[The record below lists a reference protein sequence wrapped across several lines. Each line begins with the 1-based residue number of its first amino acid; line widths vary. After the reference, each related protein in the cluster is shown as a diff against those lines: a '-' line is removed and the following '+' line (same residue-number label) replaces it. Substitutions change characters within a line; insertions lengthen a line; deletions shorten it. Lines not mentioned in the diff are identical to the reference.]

1 MKTLLLAAIL
11 LLIVV
16 IVLWLVGPRY
26 VLKQSPAKPPVLP
39 DDLDAYLRE
48 KESAVPD
55 LKPEVEK
62 EILWAH
68 EDKRITEYAIIYLH
82 GFSSSR
88 REVSPLFEE
97 VAEEL
102 GANLFFTRF
111 KGHGSQSG
119 ELLKTVD
126 RDDWME
132 DALEAREIGNRIGRK
147 LIVAGTSHGALL
159 ATWLAA
165 QQGDSGPSMLILLSP
180 NYHPRDSRTNLLS
193 APWARQLLPLVFGNH
208 RNWTAQNSGH
218 DFFWNTRYPVH
229 ALFPMMAQVNYIAPT
244 CPEKITAPTL
254 VFYSTEDSTV
264 DPHLIE
270 DVFERFPSKEKLLVS
285 IENVGDQDNHILA
298 GDILSPHT
306 TEKMEKTILEFVRS
320 FEVPNP

>member
-16 IVLWLVGPRY
+16 LVLWLVGPRY
-26 VLKQSPAKPPVLP
+26 VLKQAPTKTPVLP
-39 DDLDAYLRE
+39 DDLDAYLQE
-48 KESAVPD
+48 KESAIPD
-55 LKPEVEK
+55 LKPGVEK
-62 EILWAH
+62 EILWAY
-68 EDKRITEYAIIYLH
+68 EDKRVTDYAIIYLH

-97 VAEEL
+97 VAKEL

-111 KGHGSQSG
+111 KGHGSQTG
-119 ELLKTVD
+119 ELLNTVD
-126 RDDWME
+126 QDDWME

-147 LIVAGTSHGALL
+147 LIIAGTSHGGLL

-165 QQGDSGPSMLILLSP
+165 QPNDPESMMLVLISP
-180 NYHPRDSRTNLLS
+180 NYHPRDSRTDLLS
-193 APWARQLLPLVFGNH
+193 APWARQLLPLVFGSH

-229 ALFPMMAQVNYIAPT
+229 ALFPMMAQVNYVTPT
-244 CPEKITAPTL
+244 CPEKVTAPTL
-254 VFYSTEDSTV
+254 VFYSTQDTTV

-270 DVFERFPSKEKLLVS
+270 NVFERFPSEKKLLVS
-285 IENVGDQDNHILA
+285 IEDAGDQDNHILA
-298 GDILSPHT
+298 GDILSPLT
-306 TEKMEKTILEFVRS
+306 TEEMEKTILEFIRS
-320 FEVPNP
+320 SEKPDR